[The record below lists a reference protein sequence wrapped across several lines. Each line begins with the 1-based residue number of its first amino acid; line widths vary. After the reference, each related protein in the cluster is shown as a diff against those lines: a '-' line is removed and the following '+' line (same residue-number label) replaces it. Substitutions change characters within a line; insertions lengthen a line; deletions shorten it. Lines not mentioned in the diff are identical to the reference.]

1 MPIIGKGTPVWLN
14 EKGQKPE
21 TSPKALEG
29 YVGTYW
35 DDLHAAKT
43 DVILS
48 DKRLYWLTQ
57 SLEPE
62 RFPLCRPWN

>member
-1 MPIIGKGTPVWLN
+1 MPNIGKGTPVCLN
-14 EKGQKPE
+14 ESGQKSG

-35 DDLHAAKT
+35 DDLHAAKI

-57 SLEPE
+57 SLELE
-62 RFPLCRPWN
+62 RFSLCRSWN